1 MKRFIALAIAV
12 LMLAGCLPAALA
24 DETPEELPQAE
35 LPEAD
40 VLPAEETAPGDAAVP
55 AEDETPG
62 MPAGDSGAAEDSP
75 AGEETPAQDDGETPA
90 VDAEP
95 AEGSVSSDEAVVE
108 VPADRSFVPGPR
120 KLTVASQLREKA
132 NGMSVV
138 LAELPAGTEVRLLEK
153 KGDWFFASWK
163 DGAKEIL
170 GYLHKRAFE
179 PAPAESAEAAPE
191 EAQEEPADEA
201 AGETAAEIP
210 EETADETSAETSEEA
225 AEESADETPDETP
238 EEAAE
243 ESADETSAETPEEA
257 AEESADET
265 PDETPG
271 EAAEETADETSAETP
286 EEAAEEPADE
296 TPEEASEEPA
306 GETPEESADETGEE
320 APEAEEPEEVPE
332 ESVPRK
338 VTIFTSRRAVMR
350 VGEQVELT
358 SLLEGFDGDEVRY
371 QWECDKGEGFMPVEG
386 ADGASYVFTADEE
399 TLRWTWRLVVYYR

>member
-243 ESADETSAETPEEA
+243 ESV
-257 AEESADET
+257 
-265 PDETPG
+265 
-271 EAAEETADETSAETP
+271 DETSAETP